1 MTESLPAT
9 LFGVPRGLDAEE
21 LAELEDFLRAA
32 WQAQY
37 GKSPSTLTAD
47 LDRMR
52 DVFKAG
58 ASAKRI
64 RELVSDLR
72 KLPRRPSNIAGDVF
86 VAVDD
91 HRGLVTPEGRVLLE
105 ELVHMRTAAEQVLT
119 RDALLR
125 AYALVADVY
134 GRWQREWLSRQLG
147 TTSLRP
153 GTYGV
158 VLFLLLNGSTSR
170 ETALRL
176 PADDEQ
182 ERALART
189 VLPVIGAFASRLG
202 GKEISERESARLRS
216 NWRVTEARRH
226 LFQRVKAADED
237 GDAFMWIDDEEATLK
252 LLADRLAARRDLDLD
267 TLHDALQAAAE
278 SYTTARPTL
287 ASWAVAHDR
296 INHTQHVLSRLES
309 LFVDERTAT

>member
-21 LAELEDFLRAA
+21 LAELEDFLRGA

-37 GKSPSTLTAD
+37 GRPPSTLSAD

-52 DVFKAG
+52 DVFKTG

-64 RELVSDLR
+64 RSLVVGLP
-72 KLPRRPSNIAGDVF
+72 KLPRRPSNVTGDVF

-91 HRGLVTPEGRVLLE
+91 HSGLITPEGRVLLE
-105 ELVHMRTAAEQVLT
+105 ELAQLRNSGEHVIT
-119 RDALLR
+119 RDAMLHLT
-125 AYALVADVY
+125 ALVADAY
-134 GRWQREWLSRQLG
+134 GSWQRDWLTHQLG
-147 TTSLRP
+147 STSLRP

-158 VLFLLLNGSTSR
+158 VLFLLLNGSMNR

-176 PADDEQ
+176 PADDEE
-182 ERALART
+182 ERALARM
-189 VLPVIGAFASRLG
+189 VLPVIDAFATRLG
-202 GKEISERESARLRS
+202 GKEISEREMRLRS

-226 LFQRVKAADED
+226 LFQRVRAADD
-237 GDAFMWIDDEEATLK
+237 AGDAYMWVDDEDATLR

-267 TLHDALQAAAE
+267 TLREALAAAAE
-278 SYTTARPTL
+278 AYRHARPTL
-287 ASWAVAHDR
+287 ASWGVAHDR
-296 INHTQHVLSRLES
+296 SNRTERVLGRLES
-309 LFVDERTAT
+309 LFVDERMAT